1 MVIAITL
8 DGYKISNATG
18 SGTGTINAGATGT
31 VSVTLSSTELAN
43 INHVLGVKR
52 ITVTG
57 ATVYLVDF
65 DASDARAANTVTVT
79 LYNPGTAA
87 VSVTVN
93 VTATVVGN

>member
-57 ATVYLVDF
+57 ATVYLVAF
-65 DASDARAANTVTVT
+65 NASENTVTVT

>member
-18 SGTGTINAGATGT
+18 TGTGTIGAGATGD
-31 VSVTLSSTELAN
+31 VSVTLSSTELAK
-43 INHVLGVKR
+43 INHVLGVKQ

-57 ATVYLVDF
+57 ATVYLVAF
-65 DASDARAANTVTVT
+65 AASGNTVTVT

-87 VSVTVN
+87 ASVTVS

>member
-18 SGTGTINAGATGT
+18 TGTGTISAGATGT
-31 VSVTLSSTELAN
+31 VSVTLSSTELAS
-43 INHVLGVKR
+43 INHVLGVKQ

-57 ATVYLVDF
+57 AIVYLVAF
-65 DASDARAANTVTVT
+65 NASSNTVTVT

-87 VSVTVN
+87 ASVTVS

>member
-43 INHVLGVKR
+43 INHVLGVKQ

-57 ATVYLVDF
+57 ATVYLVAF
-65 DASDARAANTVTVT
+65 NASDNTVQVT
-79 LYNPGTAA
+79 LYNPGTDA